1 MRPSSTSRVSRV
13 RAGFVLVALAAIA
26 AGTPSA
32 PCPRGLR
39 YVTRAGKKLVYLNE
53 VARVYNL
60 RLRKA
65 GQKNLSL
72 SSRWSR
78 LLFRENSR
86 ELTFNGVRVWLN
98 APLYR
103 AGWRHALDYA
113 DACWTLDPLLRR
125 YAHLQ
130 RLRCRRVVL
139 DPGHG
144 GRDRGARGRR
154 GVEEKAVVLDIAR
167 RVRVHVANAG
177 LKVYLTRESDRYLS
191 LDERV
196 KKAARWNADLFVSI
210 HANATVGRRGRGV
223 ETYVLAMPGFP
234 STNDGH
240 RRRRGYSV
248 YRGNAWNGANLVLA
262 YFIQKAL
269 LDYTRA
275 PDRGVRRSRFYVLK
289 EAPCPAVL
297 VECGFLSNTY
307 EEEKLLTATYREK
320 VARGIASGILQY
332 ADAVREAAR
341 GSARVSR

>member
-210 HANATVGRRGRGV
+210 HANATVGRRGRGTMATAGAAATAYIAATHGTV
-223 ETYVLAMPGFP
+223 PIWYWRISFRRPCWITPVHPTVVSGVPASMY
-234 STNDGH
+234 S
-240 RRRRGYSV
+240 RRRR
-248 YRGNAWNGANLVLA
+248 
-262 YFIQKAL
+262 AL
-269 LDYTRA
+269 QSWWSAGSFPT
-275 PDRGVRRSRFYVLK
+275 
-289 EAPCPAVL
+289 
-297 VECGFLSNTY
+297 
-307 EEEKLLTATYREK
+307 LTK
-320 VARGIASGILQY
+320 KKSC
-332 ADAVREAAR
+332 
-341 GSARVSR
+341 